1 MCCYKIPPFLLCV
14 LFTGIMLFKGTIH
27 LSTLKPTWYIRM
39 AQPYLFFYSGIVRVT
54 KGPTMT
60 PFTDSD
66 MSNSTLA
73 ASLPAMGS
81 SQRAAARRWTIFLFK
96 WKKYPAAHLPILHE
110 TRANAASAVPL
121 EIAASN
127 DINLCSKLHAS
138 FINFSRETLKIKL
151 FLFQIAHLQF
161 NLSFIQGPLKKY
173 LIFSWKMKTV
183 SLNTSWFLYS
193 EYTSSTEKHV
203 PWNWWGKKAVFHF
216 SSWIAHCPSNVNLV
230 A

>member
-96 WKKYPAAHLPILHE
+96 WKKNTRPLTSQYCTRSAQMLHLLFRWELKQATTSIC
-110 TRANAASAVPL
+110 
-121 EIAASN
+121 
-127 DINLCSKLHAS
+127 CSKKHKLHKPPK
-138 FINFSRETLKIKL
+138 RETEIKIISWPSYTNQRAGSNQCEL
-151 FLFQIAHLQF
+151 HT
-161 NLSFIQGPLKKY
+161 GKY
-173 LIFSWKMKTV
+173 LNFVCLKGG
-183 SLNTSWFLYS
+183 LNFQLKSK
-193 EYTSSTEKHV
+193 E
-203 PWNWWGKKAVFHF
+203 
-216 SSWIAHCPSNVNLV
+216 LV
-230 A
+230 DDLQN